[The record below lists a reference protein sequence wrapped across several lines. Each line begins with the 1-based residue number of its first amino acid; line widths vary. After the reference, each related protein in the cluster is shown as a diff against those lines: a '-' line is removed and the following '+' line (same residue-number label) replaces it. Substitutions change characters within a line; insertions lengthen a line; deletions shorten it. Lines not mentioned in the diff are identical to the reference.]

1 ESLAEI
7 EVSATGGTA
16 PYEFATDLSGPWV
29 AGTPTLVLPVDAGV
43 YQYYARD
50 INGCLSFVSN
60 GVPITPVTPLQ
71 AGLGNSI
78 LYVTCNGF
86 DNAIIRATATGGLGE
101 YEFELYN
108 GDPEANASLIPIRS
122 AQQSNQ
128 FENIEAGTY
137 FIKVLSI
144 DCEDVYGPID
154 VTEPTPLVEDIFE
167 FTNPTCTG
175 EG

>member
-1 ESLAEI
+1 IRDFHVTGVQTCALPIFQVFASVRQTQRRTCESLAEI

-78 LYVTCNGF
+78 LYVTCNVF

-108 GDPEANASLIPIRS
+108 GYPEANL
-122 AQQSNQ
+122 
-128 FENIEAGTY
+128 
-137 FIKVLSI
+137 
-144 DCEDVYGPID
+144 
-154 VTEPTPLVEDIFE
+154 
-167 FTNPTCTG
+167 
-175 EG
+175 